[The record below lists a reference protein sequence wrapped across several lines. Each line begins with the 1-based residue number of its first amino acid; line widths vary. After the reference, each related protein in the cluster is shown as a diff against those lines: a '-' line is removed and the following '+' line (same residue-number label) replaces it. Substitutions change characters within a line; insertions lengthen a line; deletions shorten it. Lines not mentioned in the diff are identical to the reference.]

1 MKPRTGSASKCYTF
15 SHTAAGSSSNL
26 ATLDRGAIVATVDG
40 EHEPLAMTLL
50 TGVQAAFT
58 PIACAAGGDG
68 GTAWCGGQ
76 VLNGRHFANF
86 FVIRG
91 VANVG
96 VVRPLWRLAVS
107 APTRS
112 LLALV
117 RA

>member
-1 MKPRTGSASKCYTF
+1 MVSTNGSQ
-15 SHTAAGSSSNL
+15 TA
-26 ATLDRGAIVATVDG
+26 
-40 EHEPLAMTLL
+40 PL
-50 TGVQAAFT
+50 TGLQAAFT

-117 RA
+117 RAYM